1 MGGRVMMEA
10 AITVNA
16 ARYLFWKGRYLQRA
30 QTMLKE
36 LLIGYDNV
44 IDRNFDYGRH
54 HYEKLDVVIDYT
66 DAHDFLRQ
74 GVYGNHG
81 SSIASMILIAR
92 ENAIETRN
100 LLNER
105 GFARLN
111 LMHNRILS
119 ECGKVVTPSMLEDFI
134 DDIAFILGIFSTEL
148 GRTKAYNFIRLGQ
161 YVERFDLILRL
172 YEGFDLV
179 NAELDAMNTIARRL
193 NHNYQSSKIFTS
205 DLGKALNIVNGV
217 IDRVIEEKVCILDNS
232 PKNAQTQGH

>member
-1 MGGRVMMEA
+1 VGGRIMMDT

-16 ARYLFWKGRYLQRA
+16 ARKLYWKGRYLQRA

-36 LLIGYDNV
+36 LVVGYDNV
-44 IDRNFDYGRH
+44 IDRDFDYGRH
-54 HYEKLDVVIDYT
+54 HYEKLDVVIDYV

-74 GVYGNHG
+74 GVYGNHS
-81 SSIASMILIAR
+81 SSIASMIVMAR

-100 LLNER
+100 LLDER

-111 LMHNRILS
+111 LIHSRILS

-134 DDIAFILGIFSTEL
+134 DDIAFILGIFSSEL

-172 YEGFDLV
+172 YEDFDLV
-179 NAELDAMNTIARRL
+179 NSELDGMNTIAKHL
-193 NHNYQSSKIFTS
+193 NRNYQSSKIFT
-205 DLGKALNIVNGV
+205 LEVNKALDIVNGV
-217 IDRVIEEKVCILDNS
+217 IDKVIEENLEL
-232 PKNAQTQGH
+232 PKKESQVQG

>member
-1 MGGRVMMEA
+1 MMET

-16 ARYLFWKGRYLQRA
+16 ARYLYWKGRYLQRA

-36 LLIGYDNV
+36 LVVGYDNV

-54 HYEKLDVVIDYT
+54 HYEKLDVVIDYV

-74 GVYGNHG
+74 GVYGNHS
-81 SSIASMILIAR
+81 SSIASMILMAR

-100 LLNER
+100 LLDER

-111 LMHNRILS
+111 LIHSRILS

-134 DDIAFILGIFSTEL
+134 DDIAFILGIFSSEL

-179 NAELDAMNTIARRL
+179 NSELDAMNTIAKKL
-193 NHNYQSSKIFTS
+193 NHNYQASKIFTS
-205 DLGKALNIVNGV
+205 DLAKGLAIVNGV
-217 IDRVIEEKVCILDNS
+217 IDKVIEEKACILELTE
-232 PKNAQTQGH
+232 KEAQTQG

>member
-1 MGGRVMMEA
+1 MMET

-16 ARYLFWKGRYLQRA
+16 ARRLYWKGRYLQRA

-36 LLIGYDNV
+36 LVIGYDNV
-44 IDRNFDYGRH
+44 IDRDIDYGRY
-54 HYEKLDVVIDYT
+54 HYAKLDVEIDYG

-81 SSIASMILIAR
+81 SSIASMILMAR

-100 LLNER
+100 LLDER

-111 LMHNRILS
+111 LIHSRILS

-134 DDIAFILGIFSTEL
+134 DDISFILGIFSSEL
-148 GRTKAYNFIRLGQ
+148 GRTKAYNFVRLGQ

-172 YEGFDLV
+172 YDGFDYV
-179 NAELDAMNTIARRL
+179 NSELDAMNTIAKRL
-193 NHNYQSSKIFTS
+193 NRNYQFSKIFTS
-205 DLGKALNIVNGV
+205 DLQRALAIVNGV
-217 IDRVIEEKVCILDNS
+217 IDRVIEEKACILEFSEKDL
-232 PKNAQTQGH
+232 QTQG

>member
-1 MGGRVMMEA
+1 MIDT

-16 ARYLFWKGRYLQRA
+16 ARHLYWKGRYLQRA

-36 LLIGYDNV
+36 LVVGYDNV
-44 IDRNFDYGRH
+44 IDRNFDYGRQ
-54 HYEKLDVVIDYT
+54 HYEKLDVVIDYV

-74 GVYGNHG
+74 GIYGNHS
-81 SSIASMILIAR
+81 SSIAAMILMAR

-100 LLNER
+100 MLDER

-111 LMHNRILS
+111 LMHSRILS

-134 DDIAFILGIFSTEL
+134 DDIAFILGIFSSEL

-172 YEGFDLV
+172 YEGFNLV
-179 NAELDAMNTIARRL
+179 NAELDAMNTIAKRL
-193 NHNYQSSKIFTS
+193 NHHYQPTKIFTS
-205 DLGKALNIVNGV
+205 DLPKALGIVNGI
-217 IDRVIEEKVCILDNS
+217 IDKVIEEKACILEISQNES
-232 PKNAQTQGH
+232 QTQG

>member
-1 MGGRVMMEA
+1 MIEA

-16 ARYLFWKGRYLQRA
+16 AQRLYWKGRYLQRA

-36 LLIGYDNV
+36 LVIGYDNV
-44 IDRNFDYGRH
+44 IDRDIDYGRY
-54 HYEKLDVVIDYT
+54 HYAKLDIEIDYG

-81 SSIASMILIAR
+81 SSIASMILMAR

-100 LLNER
+100 LLDER

-111 LMHNRILS
+111 LIHSRILS

-134 DDIAFILGIFSTEL
+134 DDISFILGIFSSEL
-148 GRTKAYNFIRLGQ
+148 GRTKAYNFVRLGQ

-172 YEGFDLV
+172 YHGFDYV
-179 NAELDAMNTIARRL
+179 NSELDAMNTIAKRL
-193 NHNYQSSKIFTS
+193 NRHYQFSKIFTS
-205 DLGKALNIVNGV
+205 DLQRALSIVNGV
-217 IDRVIEEKVCILDNS
+217 IDRVIEEKGCILEFAQKDW
-232 PKNAQTQGH
+232 QTQG

>member
-1 MGGRVMMEA
+1 MGGGTMIEA

-16 ARYLFWKGRYLQRA
+16 ARHLYWKGRYLQRA

-36 LLIGYDNV
+36 LVVGYDNV
-44 IDRNFDYGRH
+44 IDRDFDYGRH
-54 HYEKLDVVIDYT
+54 HYEKLNVVIDYS

-74 GVYGNHG
+74 GVYGNHS

-100 LLNER
+100 LLDER

-111 LMHNRILS
+111 SIHSRILS

-134 DDIAFILGIFSTEL
+134 DDIAFILGIFSSEL

-161 YVERFDLILRL
+161 YIERFDLILRL

-179 NAELDAMNTIARRL
+179 NAELDAMNTIAKRL
-193 NHNYQSSKIFTS
+193 NHHYQPSKIFTS
-205 DLGKALNIVNGV
+205 DLGKALSIVNGI
-217 IDRVIEEKVCILDNS
+217 IDRVIEEKICVLDITQKES
-232 PKNAQTQGH
+232 QTQG

>member
-1 MGGRVMMEA
+1 MIDT

-16 ARYLFWKGRYLQRA
+16 ARQLYWKGRYLQRA

-44 IDRNFDYGRH
+44 IDRNFDYGKH

-74 GVYGNHG
+74 GIYGNHS
-81 SSIASMILIAR
+81 SSIASMIFIAR

-100 LLNER
+100 LLDER

-111 LMHNRILS
+111 LIHSRILS
-119 ECGKVVTPSMLEDFI
+119 ECGKVVTPSMLEDFV
-134 DDIAFILGIFSTEL
+134 DDIAFILGIFSSEL

-161 YVERFDLILRL
+161 YIERFDLILRL
-172 YEGFDLV
+172 YEGFDYV
-179 NAELDAMNTIARRL
+179 NAELDAMNTIAKRL
-193 NHNYQSSKIFTS
+193 NHHYQPSKIFTS
-205 DLGKALNIVNGV
+205 DLLRALTIVNGI
-217 IDRVIEEKVCILDNS
+217 IDKVIEEKVCILELPQNES
-232 PKNAQTQGH
+232 QIQG

>member
-1 MGGRVMMEA
+1 MGGRAMIDT

-16 ARYLFWKGRYLQRA
+16 ARLLFWKGRYLQRA

-36 LLIGYDNV
+36 LVVGYDNV
-44 IDRNFDYGRH
+44 IDRDFDYGRH
-54 HYEKLDVVIDYT
+54 HYEKLDVVIDYV

-74 GVYGNHG
+74 GIYGNHS

-100 LLNER
+100 LLDER

-111 LMHNRILS
+111 LIHSRILS
-119 ECGKVVTPSMLEDFI
+119 ECGKTVTPSMLEDFI
-134 DDIAFILGIFSTEL
+134 DDIAFILGIFSSEL

-172 YEGFDLV
+172 YEGFDYV
-179 NAELDAMNTIARRL
+179 NAELDAMNTIAKRL

-205 DLGKALNIVNGV
+205 DLEKALLIVNGV
-217 IDRVIEEKVCILDNS
+217 IDKVIEEKVCILE
-232 PKNAQTQGH
+232 PFEKELQTQG

>member
-1 MGGRVMMEA
+1 MIET

-16 ARYLFWKGRYLQRA
+16 ARHLYWKGRYLQRA

-54 HYEKLDVVIDYT
+54 HYEKLDVIIDYT

-74 GVYGNHG
+74 GIYGNHS

-100 LLNER
+100 LLDER

-111 LMHNRILS
+111 LIHGRILS

-134 DDIAFILGIFSTEL
+134 DDIAFILGIFSSEL

-161 YVERFDLILRL
+161 YIERFDLILRL

-179 NAELDAMNTIARRL
+179 NAELDAMNTIAKRL
-193 NHNYQSSKIFTS
+193 NNHYQSSKIFTS
-205 DLGKALNIVNGV
+205 DLSKALAIVNSV
-217 IDRVIEEKVCILDNS
+217 IDKVIEEESCVLEIAKPDT
-232 PKNAQTQGH
+232 QTQER

>member
-1 MGGRVMMEA
+1 MIET

-16 ARYLFWKGRYLQRA
+16 ARHLFWKGRYLQRA

-36 LLIGYDNV
+36 LLIAYDNV

-54 HYEKLDVVIDYT
+54 HYEKLNVVIDYV

-74 GVYGNHG
+74 GIYGNHS

-100 LLNER
+100 LLDER

-111 LMHNRILS
+111 SIHSRILS

-134 DDIAFILGIFSTEL
+134 DDIAFILGIFSSEL

-172 YEGFDLV
+172 YAGFDYV
-179 NAELDAMNTIARRL
+179 NAELDAMNTIAKRL
-193 NHNYQSSKIFTS
+193 NHHYQPSKIFTS
-205 DLGKALNIVNGV
+205 DLSRALAIVNGI
-217 IDRVIEEKVCILDNS
+217 IDKVIEEKVCLLEIPEKDS
-232 PKNAQTQGH
+232 QTQG

>member
-1 MGGRVMMEA
+1 MET

-16 ARYLFWKGRYLQRA
+16 ARRLYWKGRYLQRA

-36 LLIGYDNV
+36 LVIGYDNV
-44 IDRNFDYGRH
+44 IDRDIDYGRY
-54 HYEKLDVVIDYT
+54 HYAKLDVEIDYG

-81 SSIASMILIAR
+81 SSIASMILMAR

-100 LLNER
+100 LLDER

-111 LMHNRILS
+111 LIHSRILS

-134 DDIAFILGIFSTEL
+134 DDISFILGIFSSEL
-148 GRTKAYNFIRLGQ
+148 GRTKAYNFVRLGQ

-172 YEGFDLV
+172 YDGFDYV
-179 NAELDAMNTIARRL
+179 NSELDAMNTIAKRL
-193 NHNYQSSKIFTS
+193 NRNYQFSKIFTS
-205 DLGKALNIVNGV
+205 DLQRALAIVNGV
-217 IDRVIEEKVCILDNS
+217 IDRVIEEKACILEFSEKDL
-232 PKNAQTQGH
+232 QTQG